1 MNAAVIGIII
11 AFALGLCLVG
21 AVYCAYRKIR
31 NKVRDFSRMA
41 FGTESIMDGFQKV
54 EEEYAS
60 TPKSVAAGT
69 SLYLPRIIRDFP
81 EFQYDEMKNR
91 AENVLMSYL
100 RSIDEDDETLLTEGT
115 SELRN
120 KLEMQ
125 LGMLRGENVRA
136 HYNNMKIH
144 RTEICQYR
152 KQKGRCSVIFQS
164 SMEYCCFKEA
174 DGRITEGKRDIKT
187 QARYNVEC
195 LYIQDRDYVE
205 NLEDSGLAMNCPNC
219 GAPLSKLGAKMCEY
233 CGTPILEFN
242 IRIWNFSDVEES

>member
-1 MNAAVIGIII
+1 MDTMIKGIII
-11 AFALGLCLVG
+11 ACTLGLILVG
-21 AVYCAYRKIR
+21 VVYYAYRKIGK
-31 NKVRDFSRMA
+31 KVREFSQMA
-41 FGTESIMDGFQKV
+41 FGTESIMEGFQKV

-69 SLYLPRIIRDFP
+69 SLYLPRIVKDFP
-81 EFQYDEMKNR
+81 QFHYDEMKNR

-115 SELRN
+115 SELQN

-125 LGMLRGENVRA
+125 LGMLRGENARA

-152 KQKGRCSVIFQS
+152 KQKGRCSVIFQT
-164 SMEYCCFKEA
+164 SMEYYYFKEA
-174 DGRITEGKRDIKT
+174 DGKIKAGNRNTKT

-205 NLEDSGLAMNCPNC
+205 NLEDAGLAMNCPNC
-219 GAPLSKLGAKMCEY
+219 GAPLSKLGAKVCEY